1 MSSEPGTEGQTG
13 LSRTLSHR
21 HVTMITIGGIIGAGL
36 FVGSSVAIAGAGP
49 ASVLSYIGSGLIFV
63 LLMQMLAEMA
73 VALPEVRS
81 FSEFTRAAL
90 GNGVGFVTGW
100 LYWYFWVVVIPVE
113 AIAGAV
119 LLHGWLP
126 LPTWALGLGLMAAMT
141 AVNLMS
147 ARSYGEFEF
156 WFASIKVAAII
167 VFIAVAAAYVFGFA
181 PPGRVVTDLGGHGGF
196 APHGPI
202 SVLAALATV
211 FFAMTGAEITTVAA
225 AESAEPSRAIAA
237 MTRSVMFRI
246 LIFYVVSIFLIVAVV
261 PWTSVKPGYSPFTL
275 ALSATGHPW
284 IARSMNVVILTAVLS
299 CLNSAFYVCS
309 RVLFVLASNGDAPQW
324 LVKVNARRV
333 PARSVAVG
341 AVAGVV
347 GILLNSAAPKG
358 MFAFLVNAGGA
369 LIVFIYLLTAW
380 SQIRLRFKRQRERQ
394 PEPAIRMWAFPW
406 LSYAT
411 IAGLIA
417 VLAAMALTP
426 DMASQLYASLVALAL
441 AVAAYLLRRRHGRAM
456 AAARRGAAQ
465 DRA

>member
-1 MSSEPGTEGQTG
+1 MNSNPPAAGQIG
-13 LSRTLSHR
+13 LNRTLSHR

-73 VALPEVRS
+73 MALPDVRS

-90 GNGVGFVTGW
+90 GNGAGFVTGW

-119 LLHGWLP
+119 LLQSWLP
-126 LPTWALGLGLMAAMT
+126 WPAWILGLMLMTTMT

-167 VFIAVAAAYVFGFA
+167 VFIALAAAYALGFS
-181 PPGRVVTDLGGHGGF
+181 PPNRVLTDLTGHGGF
-196 APHGPI
+196 APHGTI
-202 SVLAALATV
+202 AVLAALATV

-246 LIFYVVSIFLIVAVV
+246 LIFYVVSIFLIVTVI
-261 PWTSVKPGYSPFTL
+261 PWSLVTPGYSPFTL

-341 AVAGVV
+341 AVAGVI
-347 GILLNSAAPKG
+347 GILMNSAAPKSV
-358 MFAFLVNAGGA
+358 FAFLVNAGGA
-369 LIVFIYLLTAW
+369 LIVFIYLLTAA
-380 SQIRLRFKRQRERQ
+380 SQIRLRFKRQREGH

-411 IAGLIA
+411 CAGLLA

-426 DMASQLYASLVALAL
+426 DMASQLYASLVALAI
-441 AVAAYLLRRRHGRAM
+441 AVGTYLLLRRQRLT
-456 AAARRGAAQ
+456 GAQRSTSSDGA
-465 DRA
+465 

>member
-1 MSSEPGTEGQTG
+1 MNSNPPAAGQIG
-13 LSRTLSHR
+13 LNRTLSHR

-73 VALPEVRS
+73 MALPEVRS

-90 GNGVGFVTGW
+90 GNGAGFVTGW

-119 LLHGWLP
+119 LLQSWLP
-126 LPTWALGLGLMAAMT
+126 WPAWILGLMLMTTMT

-167 VFIAVAAAYVFGFA
+167 VFIALAAAYALGFS
-181 PPGRVVTDLGGHGGF
+181 PPNRVLTDLTGHGGF
-196 APHGPI
+196 APHGTI
-202 SVLAALATV
+202 AVLAALATV

-246 LIFYVVSIFLIVAVV
+246 LIFYVVSIFLIVTVI
-261 PWTSVKPGYSPFTL
+261 PWSLVTPGYSPFTL

-341 AVAGVV
+341 AVAGVI
-347 GILLNSAAPKG
+347 GILMNSAAPKSV
-358 MFAFLVNAGGA
+358 FAFLVNAGGA
-369 LIVFIYLLTAW
+369 LIVFIYLLTAA
-380 SQIRLRFKRQRERQ
+380 SQIRLRFKRQREGH

-411 IAGLIA
+411 CAGLLA

-426 DMASQLYASLVALAL
+426 DMASQLYASLVALAI
-441 AVAAYLLRRRHGRAM
+441 AVGTYLLLRRQRLTSAQRSTSSD
-456 AAARRGAAQ
+456 AA
-465 DRA
+465 

>member
-1 MSSEPGTEGQTG
+1 MNSNPPAAGQTG
-13 LSRTLSHR
+13 LNRTLSHR

-36 FVGSSVAIAGAGP
+36 FVGSSVAISGAGP
-49 ASVLSYIGSGLIFV
+49 ASILSYIGSGLIFV

-73 VALPEVRS
+73 MALPEVRS

-90 GNGVGFVTGW
+90 GNGAGFVTGW

-119 LLHGWLP
+119 LLQSWLP
-126 LPTWALGLGLMAAMT
+126 WPAWILGLMLMTTMT

-167 VFIAVAAAYVFGFA
+167 VFIALAAAYALGFS
-181 PPGRVVTDLGGHGGF
+181 PPNRVLTDLTGHGGF
-196 APHGPI
+196 APHGSIP
-202 SVLAALATV
+202 VLAALATV

-246 LIFYVVSIFLIVAVV
+246 LIFYVVSIFLIVTVI
-261 PWTSVKPGYSPFTL
+261 PWPLVTPGHSPFTL

-341 AVAGVV
+341 AVAGVI
-347 GILLNSAAPKG
+347 GILMNSAAPKSV
-358 MFAFLVNAGGA
+358 FAFLVNAGGA
-369 LIVFIYLLTAW
+369 LIVFIYLLTAA
-380 SQIRLRFKRQRERQ
+380 SQIRLRFKRQRAGH

-411 IAGLIA
+411 CAGLLA

-426 DMASQLYASLVALAL
+426 DMASQLYASLVALAI
-441 AVAAYLLRRRHGRAM
+441 AVGTYLLLRRQRQTSAQRSTSSD
-456 AAARRGAAQ
+456 GA
-465 DRA
+465 

>member
-1 MSSEPGTEGQTG
+1 MSSELPDAGQAG
-13 LSRTLSHR
+13 LSRALAHR
-21 HVTMITIGGIIGAGL
+21 HITMITIGGIIGAGL

-49 ASVLSYIGSGLIFV
+49 ASVVSYIGSGLIFV

-90 GNGVGFVTGW
+90 GDGAGFVTGW

-126 LPTWALGLGLMAAMT
+126 LPTWLLGLVLMGAMT
-141 AVNLMS
+141 AVNLLS

-167 VFIAVAAAYVFGFA
+167 VFIALAAAYAFGFS
-181 PPGRVVTDLGGHGGF
+181 PPGRVVANLGGYGGF
-196 APHGPI
+196 APHGAI
-202 SVLAALATV
+202 AVLAALATV

-261 PWTSVKPGYSPFTL
+261 PWTRVRPGYSPFTL
-275 ALSATGHPW
+275 ALSATGHRW

-309 RVLFVLASNGDAPQW
+309 RVLFVLAGNGDAPQW
-324 LVKVNARRV
+324 LVKVNARHV

-341 AVAGVV
+341 AVAGVL
-347 GILLNSAAPKG
+347 GILMNSVAPKG
-358 MFAFLVNAGGA
+358 VFAFLVNAGGA
-369 LIVFIYLLTAW
+369 LIVFIYVLTAW
-380 SQIRLRFKRQRERQ
+380 SQIRLRLERQRERR

-417 VLAAMALTP
+417 VLVAMALTP

-441 AVAAYLLRRRHGRAM
+441 AVAAYLLLRRRRRTLAETRRA
-456 AAARRGAAQ
+456 ATG

>member
-1 MSSEPGTEGQTG
+1 MNSNPPAAGQIG
-13 LSRTLSHR
+13 LNRTLSHR

-49 ASVLSYIGSGLIFV
+49 ASVLSYIGSGVIFV

-73 VALPEVRS
+73 MALPEVRS

-90 GNGVGFVTGW
+90 GNGAGFVTGW

-119 LLHGWLP
+119 LLQSWLP
-126 LPTWALGLGLMAAMT
+126 WPAWILGLMLMTTMT

-167 VFIAVAAAYVFGFA
+167 VFIALAAAYALGFS
-181 PPGRVVTDLGGHGGF
+181 PPNRVLTDLTGHGGF
-196 APHGPI
+196 APHGTI
-202 SVLAALATV
+202 AVLAALATV

-246 LIFYVVSIFLIVAVV
+246 LIFYVVSIFLIVTVI
-261 PWTSVKPGYSPFTL
+261 PWSLVTPGYSPFTL

-341 AVAGVV
+341 AVAGVI
-347 GILLNSAAPKG
+347 GILMNSAAPKSV
-358 MFAFLVNAGGA
+358 FAFLVNAGGA
-369 LIVFIYLLTAW
+369 LIVFIYLLTAA
-380 SQIRLRFKRQRERQ
+380 SQIRLRFKRQREGH

-411 IAGLIA
+411 CAGLLA

-426 DMASQLYASLVALAL
+426 DMASQLYASLVALAI
-441 AVAAYLLRRRHGRAM
+441 AVGTYLLLRRQRLT
-456 AAARRGAAQ
+456 GAQRSTSSDGA
-465 DRA
+465 

>member
-1 MSSEPGTEGQTG
+1 MNVDQPAADSAG

-21 HVTMITIGGIIGAGL
+21 HVTMITVGGIIGAGL

-73 VALPEVRS
+73 MALPQIRS

-90 GNGVGFVTGW
+90 GNGAGFVTGW

-119 LLHGWLP
+119 LLHSWLP
-126 LPTWALGLGLMAAMT
+126 LPTWTLGLLLMTTMT

-167 VFIAVAAAYVFGFA
+167 VFIALGAAYALGFA
-181 PPGRVVTDLGGHGGF
+181 PPNRVLTDLTGYGGF
-196 APHGPI
+196 APHGSI
-202 SVLAALATV
+202 AVLAALATV

-225 AESAEPSRAIAA
+225 AESAEPARAIAA

-261 PWTSVKPGYSPFTL
+261 PWTRVRPGYSPFTL
-275 ALSATGHPW
+275 ALSAAGHPW
-284 IARSMNVVILTAVLS
+284 IARSMNVIILTAVLS

-309 RVLFVLASNGDAPQW
+309 RVLFVLAGNGDAPQW
-324 LVKVNARRV
+324 LVKVNARHV

-341 AVAGVV
+341 AIAGVI
-347 GILLNSAAPKG
+347 GILMNSAAPKSV
-358 MFAFLVNAGGA
+358 FAFLVNAGGA
-369 LIVFIYLLTAW
+369 LIVFIYLLTAV
-380 SQIRLRFKRQRERQ
+380 SQIQLRLKRQREGQ
-394 PEPAIRMWAFPW
+394 SEPAIRMWAFPW

-411 IAGLIA
+411 CAGLLA

-426 DMASQLYASLVALAL
+426 DMASQLYASLVALTL
-441 AVAAYLLRRRHGRAM
+441 AVGAYLLLRWQRLAT
-456 AAARRGAAQ
+456 AQ
-465 DRA
+465 RSASKDHA

>member
-1 MSSEPGTEGQTG
+1 MNSNPPAAGQTG
-13 LSRTLSHR
+13 LNRTLSHR

-73 VALPEVRS
+73 MALPDVRS

-90 GNGVGFVTGW
+90 GNGAGFVTGW

-119 LLHGWLP
+119 LLQSWLP
-126 LPTWALGLGLMAAMT
+126 WPAWILGLMLMTTMT

-167 VFIAVAAAYVFGFA
+167 VFIALAAAYALGFS
-181 PPGRVVTDLGGHGGF
+181 PPSRVLTDLTGHGGF
-196 APHGPI
+196 APHGTI
-202 SVLAALATV
+202 AVLAALATV

-246 LIFYVVSIFLIVAVV
+246 LIFYVVSIFLIVTVI
-261 PWTSVKPGYSPFTL
+261 PWSLVTPGYSPFTL

-341 AVAGVV
+341 AVAGVI
-347 GILLNSAAPKG
+347 GILMNSAAPKSV
-358 MFAFLVNAGGA
+358 FAFLVNAGGA
-369 LIVFIYLLTAW
+369 LIVFIYLLTAA
-380 SQIRLRFKRQRERQ
+380 SQIRLRFKRQREGH

-411 IAGLIA
+411 CAGLLA

-426 DMASQLYASLVALAL
+426 DMASQLYASLVALAI
-441 AVAAYLLRRRHGRAM
+441 AVGTYLLLRRQRLT
-456 AAARRGAAQ
+456 GAQRSTSSDGA
-465 DRA
+465 

>member
-1 MSSEPGTEGQTG
+1 MNSNPPAAGQIG
-13 LSRTLSHR
+13 LNRTLSHR

-73 VALPEVRS
+73 MALPDVRS

-90 GNGVGFVTGW
+90 GNGAGFVTGW

-119 LLHGWLP
+119 LLQSWLP
-126 LPTWALGLGLMAAMT
+126 WPAWILGLMLMTTMT

-167 VFIAVAAAYVFGFA
+167 VFIALAAAYALGFS
-181 PPGRVVTDLGGHGGF
+181 PPNRVLTDLTGHGGF
-196 APHGPI
+196 APHGTI
-202 SVLAALATV
+202 AVLAALATV

-246 LIFYVVSIFLIVAVV
+246 LIFYVVSIFLIVTVI
-261 PWTSVKPGYSPFTL
+261 PWSLVTPGYSPFTL

-341 AVAGVV
+341 AVAGVI
-347 GILLNSAAPKG
+347 GILMNSAAPKSV
-358 MFAFLVNAGGA
+358 FAFLVNAGGA
-369 LIVFIYLLTAW
+369 LIVFIYLLTAA
-380 SQIRLRFKRQRERQ
+380 SQIRLRFKRQREGH

-411 IAGLIA
+411 CAGLLA

-426 DMASQLYASLVALAL
+426 DMASQLYASLVALAI
-441 AVAAYLLRRRHGRAM
+441 AVGTYLLLRRQRLTSAQRSTSSD
-456 AAARRGAAQ
+456 AA
-465 DRA
+465 

>member
-1 MSSEPGTEGQTG
+1 MSSELPDAGQAG
-13 LSRTLSHR
+13 LSRALAHR
-21 HVTMITIGGIIGAGL
+21 HITMITIGGIIGAGL

-49 ASVLSYIGSGLIFV
+49 ASVVSYIGSGLIFV

-90 GNGVGFVTGW
+90 GDGAGFVTGW

-126 LPTWALGLGLMAAMT
+126 LPTWLLGLVLMGAMT
-141 AVNLMS
+141 AVNLLS

-167 VFIAVAAAYVFGFA
+167 VFIALAAAYAFGFS
-181 PPGRVVTDLGGHGGF
+181 PPGRVVTNLGGYGGF
-196 APHGPI
+196 APHGAI
-202 SVLAALATV
+202 AVLAALATV

-261 PWTSVKPGYSPFTL
+261 PWTRVRPGYSPFTL
-275 ALSATGHPW
+275 ALSATGHRW

-309 RVLFVLASNGDAPQW
+309 RVLFVLAGNGDAPQW
-324 LVKVNARRV
+324 LVKVNARHV

-341 AVAGVV
+341 AVAGVL
-347 GILLNSAAPKG
+347 GILMNSAAPKG
-358 MFAFLVNAGGA
+358 VFAFLVNAGGA
-369 LIVFIYLLTAW
+369 LIVFIYVLTAW
-380 SQIRLRFKRQRERQ
+380 SQIRLRLERQRERR

-417 VLAAMALTP
+417 VLVAMALTP

-441 AVAAYLLRRRHGRAM
+441 AVAAYLLLRRRRRTLAETRRA
-456 AAARRGAAQ
+456 ATG

>member
-1 MSSEPGTEGQTG
+1 MNSNPPAAGQTG
-13 LSRTLSHR
+13 LNRTLSHR

-73 VALPEVRS
+73 MALPEVRS

-90 GNGVGFVTGW
+90 GNGAGFVTGW

-119 LLHGWLP
+119 LLQSWLP
-126 LPTWALGLGLMAAMT
+126 WPAWILGLMLMTTMT

-167 VFIAVAAAYVFGFA
+167 VFIALAAAYALGFS
-181 PPGRVVTDLGGHGGF
+181 PPSRVLTDLTGHGGF
-196 APHGPI
+196 APHGTI
-202 SVLAALATV
+202 AVLAALATV

-246 LIFYVVSIFLIVAVV
+246 LIFYVVSIFLIVTVI
-261 PWTSVKPGYSPFTL
+261 PWSLVTPGYSPFTL

-341 AVAGVV
+341 AVAGVI
-347 GILLNSAAPKG
+347 GILMNSAAPKSV
-358 MFAFLVNAGGA
+358 FAFLVNAGGA
-369 LIVFIYLLTAW
+369 LIVFIYLLTAA
-380 SQIRLRFKRQRERQ
+380 SQIRLRFKRQREGH

-411 IAGLIA
+411 CAGLLA

-426 DMASQLYASLVALAL
+426 DMASQLYASLVALAI
-441 AVAAYLLRRRHGRAM
+441 AVGIYLLLRRQRLTSAQRSTSSD
-456 AAARRGAAQ
+456 AA
-465 DRA
+465 

>member
-1 MSSEPGTEGQTG
+1 MNSNPPAAGQTG
-13 LSRTLSHR
+13 LNRTLSHR
-21 HVTMITIGGIIGAGL
+21 HITMITIGGIIGAGL

-73 VALPEVRS
+73 MALPDVRS
-81 FSEFTRAAL
+81 FSEYTRAAL
-90 GNGVGFVTGW
+90 GNGAGFVTGW

-119 LLHGWLP
+119 LLHSWLP
-126 LPTWALGLGLMAAMT
+126 LPAWILGLMLMTTMT

-167 VFIAVAAAYVFGFA
+167 VFIALAAAYALGFA
-181 PPGRVVTDLGGHGGF
+181 PPNRVLTDLTGHGGF
-196 APHGPI
+196 APHGSIP
-202 SVLAALATV
+202 VLAALATV

-225 AESAEPSRAIAA
+225 AESAEPSRAVAA

-246 LIFYVVSIFLIVAVV
+246 LIFYVVSIFLIVTVI
-261 PWTSVKPGYSPFTL
+261 PWSLVRPGYSPFTL
-275 ALSATGHPW
+275 ALSTTGHPW

-333 PARSVAVG
+333 PARSVTVG
-341 AVAGVV
+341 AVAGVI
-347 GILLNSAAPKG
+347 GILMNSAAPKSV
-358 MFAFLVNAGGA
+358 FAFLVNAGGA
-369 LIVFIYLLTAW
+369 LIVFIYLLTAA

-411 IAGLIA
+411 CGGLLA

-426 DMASQLYASLVALAL
+426 DMASQLYTSLVALAI
-441 AVAAYLLRRRHGRAM
+441 AVGAYLLLRRQQLTSTQRSTSED
-456 AAARRGAAQ
+456 GA
-465 DRA
+465 